1 MHDIDSFGRVVLAWG
16 LVGAA
21 ALLAQQLA
29 RRMRLPAAALVL
41 VAAAVSAT
49 YVKAVREAVTLH
61 TVENVV
67 TLALIAIL
75 FDGGLHLGRRR
86 FRESAAPI
94 VVLGV
99 LGTFATAALIAVL
112 AHLAFALSWKF
123 SLVLGAA
130 LAPTDPAV
138 VFALLANHE
147 NGGRT
152 SSILQG
158 ESGFNDPAG
167 IALLLGFVQLATH
180 PQASAAAMA
189 GTFALSMAVGITCGV
204 VGGLALRRLFW
215 TNRRTPQGLQTLAG
229 VLALYGVTT
238 IAHGSGFLAV
248 LIAGIVIDS
257 PHVDA
262 AETPSDARQLTEHFH
277 ATLST
282 LGELVAFVML
292 GITVNLHTLFA
303 RDVWPIGLAI
313 FGVLAFVIRPA
324 VCAPLLARLHLTGR
338 EISFISW
345 AGLKGAVPLLLGA
358 LAVSGH
364 VPNSTRLYG
373 IVVVV
378 VFASVVVQGTSLP
391 FVARR
396 LGIATEAAGSDDLSA

>member
-1 MHDIDSFGRVVLAWG
+1 MHDVTSFGGVVLVWG
-16 LVGAA
+16 LIGTA
-21 ALLAQQLA
+21 ALLARRVA
-29 RRMRLPAAALVL
+29 RWVGIPAPAVFL
-41 VAAAVSAT
+41 VAAAVAANSI
-49 YVKAVREAVTLH
+49 KALRTAVTLH

-67 TLALIAIL
+67 TLALIVIL

-99 LGTFATAALIAVL
+99 LATFATAALVAVL
-112 AHLAFALSWKF
+112 AHVAFALSWKF

-167 IALLLGFVQLATH
+167 IALLLGFVQLTTH
-180 PQASAAAMA
+180 PHASAAAMA
-189 GTFALSMAVGITCGV
+189 GTFALSMAVGIACGV

-229 VLALYGVTT
+229 VLAVYGLTT

-248 LIAGIVIDS
+248 LVAGIVIDS
-257 PHVDA
+257 PEFEAIEVA
-262 AETPSDARQLTEHFH
+262 SGARELTEHFH

-292 GITVNLHTLFA
+292 GTTVNLHTIFS

-313 FGVLAFVIRPA
+313 FAALAIVIRPA
-324 VCAPLLARLHLTGR
+324 VCVPLLVRLHLTKR

-358 LAVSGH
+358 LA
-364 VPNSTRLYG
+364 
-373 IVVVV
+373 
-378 VFASVVVQGTSLP
+378 
-391 FVARR
+391 
-396 LGIATEAAGSDDLSA
+396 

>member
-1 MHDIDSFGRVVLAWG
+1 MHDVESFGRVVLAWG

-21 ALLAQQLA
+21 ALVAQQLA
-29 RRMRLPAAALVL
+29 RRIRVPAAALVL
-41 VAAAVSAT
+41 VVAAVAAT
-49 YVKAVREAVTLH
+49 YLKAVRDAVTLH

-67 TLALIAIL
+67 TLALIVIL

-86 FRESAAPI
+86 FRGSAAPI

-99 LGTFATAALIAVL
+99 LATFATAALIAVL
-112 AHLAFALSWKF
+112 AHVAFALSWKF
-123 SLVLGAA
+123 ALVLGAA

-138 VFALLANHE
+138 VFALLANDG

-180 PQASAAAMA
+180 PHASVAAMA
-189 GTFALSMAVGITCGV
+189 GTFSASMAVGCAFGV
-204 VGGLALRRLFW
+204 VGGLALMRLFW

-229 VLALYGVTT
+229 VLALYGLTT

-248 LIAGIVIDS
+248 LVAGIVIDS
-257 PHVDA
+257 PEVEA
-262 AETPSDARQLTEHFH
+262 IEVASGARELTEHFH

-292 GITVNLHTLFA
+292 GITVDLHTIFS

-313 FGVLAFVIRPA
+313 FAALAIVIRPA
-324 VCAPLLARLHLTGR
+324 VCAPLLAGLHLTKR

-391 FVARR
+391 FVARK
-396 LGIATEAAGSDDLSA
+396 LGIATGPLAPDS